1 MLHSF
6 HWVFIAQ
13 MVEHFSANEEAMC
26 SNPVEVPK
34 NFFGF
39 ICICLN
45 CNQHC
50 DDHIVF

>member
-13 MVEHFSANEEAMC
+13 MVEHFSANEEVC